1 MFDSVRTRR
10 LREAQQED
18 LNMTPFLDVMIVL
31 IPFLMFSASFATI
44 VAIPASLPTAVAS
57 ADQAQKPTFDLLAR
71 ATSDSLQV
79 YLDPAGPDAPPTF
92 AIATGTGDDYDETVQ
107 RRFHD
112 ILVDIKRRHPTE
124 TRIAL
129 DAEPGVSLQKV
140 TRLMDLSRELVPTD
154 TGIPRVAGSDARL
167 LFPQVA
173 LKGVYA
179 P

>member
-1 MFDSVRTRR
+1 MLDSVRIRR
-10 LREAQQED
+10 LREAQMEE

-57 ADQAQKPTFDLLAR
+57 PAQAQKPAFDLLAR
-71 ATSDSLQV
+71 ATTDSLQV
-79 YLDPAGPDAPPTF
+79 YLNPAAPDAPPAF
-92 AIATGTGDDYDETVQ
+92 AFATGTGDDFDETVQ
-107 RRFHD
+107 RAFHD
-112 ILVDIKRRHPTE
+112 LLVDIKRRHPTE

-140 TRLMDLSRELVPTD
+140 TRLMDLSRELVPSD
-154 TGIPRVAGSDARL
+154 TGIPRVAGADSRH

>member
-1 MFDSVRTRR
+1 MLDSVRIRR
-10 LREAQQED
+10 LREAQMED

-44 VAIPASLPTAVAS
+44 VALPASLPTAVAS
-57 ADQAQKPTFDLLAR
+57 PTQAQKPAFDLLAR
-71 ATSDSLQV
+71 ATTDSLQV
-79 YLDPAGPDAPPTF
+79 YLNPAAPDAPPAF

-107 RRFHD
+107 RTFHD
-112 ILVDIKRRHPTE
+112 LLVGIKREHPGE

-140 TRLMDLSRELVPTD
+140 TRLMDLSRELVPSD
-154 TGIPRVAGSDARL
+154 TGIPRVAGADPRL